1 MSTYAK
7 LRAHFTIEEVLMA
20 TSTQLSLQRL
30 TDLAR
35 RGAVSAVE
43 TLEAEVAAIKK
54 AFPDI
59 FGRTNGRGMVTAN
72 RRTRRSRRRGTLSAA
87 GRAAIAAAQKA
98 RWAKIKNRRSASG
111 GTTAARTSQRR
122 HAMSAAQRKAVS
134 ERMKKYWAGRRKAK
148 QTSKRA

>member
-1 MSTYAK
+1 MVRT
-7 LRAHFTIEEVLMA
+7 TTE
-20 TSTQLSLQRL
+20 LSLQRL

-59 FGRTNGRGMVTAN
+59 FGRTNGRGIVVAN
-72 RRTRRSRRRGTLSAA
+72 RRTRRSRRRSTLSAA

-98 RWAKIKNRRSASG
+98 RWAKIKNRGSATD
-111 GTTAARTSQRR
+111 GTTAVRTSRR
-122 HAMSAAQRKAVS
+122 RYAMSAAQRKAVS
-134 ERMKKYWAGRRKAK
+134 ERMKKYWAARRKAK
-148 QTSKRA
+148 QSVKRP